1 MNGYLIAAYAV
12 LWVGLLAYVG
22 WVALRVRGVKSEA
35 ETLRDLLDDLRD
47 RATRARVAKR
57 AQVTK
62 LAAQAAPQPTP
73 QAGKAGGQSAQGANA
88 PGSFKPTKHGNSKPA
103 ARRK

>member
-22 WVALRVRGVKSEA
+22 WVALRMRGVKGEV
-35 ETLRDLLDDLRD
+35 ETLRDLLDEQRD
-47 RATRARVAKR
+47 RAARARAAKR
-57 AQVTK
+57 AQAAK
-62 LAAQAAPQPTP
+62 LATQAAPQPTP
-73 QAGKAGGQSAQGANA
+73 QAGKAGQSGQGANP
-88 PGSFKPTKHGNSKPA
+88 PGSFKPTKTGNSKPA